1 MGIVLAPGEMR
12 SLMVELHRHF
22 VTAGS
27 TNDLCMELLRE
38 SEGDVLVTA
47 DAQSEGRGRM
57 KRVWFSPP
65 GGLYFSLGVHG
76 SDPLSLPL
84 IAAIAICSSVRV
96 LGAGARVRWPND
108 VLARKGKKEAERK
121 LSGVLID
128 AKGALA
134 VVGIGVNIK
143 GSSRVLPKDVH
154 GIAVTLEELG
164 IKAEPKDLLL
174 DILRNFRDLQGSDRS
189 RLVKEYASMCGT
201 LGRRVDVEVLN
212 GKKVV
217 GRASRL
223 TNDGFL
229 LVEAEEGEVTIDSC
243 IRLDEL

>member
-12 SLMVELHRHF
+12 SLNIDVHRHF

-38 SEGDVLVTA
+38 CEGNVLVTA

-57 KRVWFSPP
+57 KRAWFSPP
-65 GGLYFSLGVHG
+65 GGLYFSLGMHG
-76 SDPLSLPL
+76 SDPLILPL
-84 IAAIAICSSVRV
+84 IAAIAICGSARA
-96 LGAGARVRWPND
+96 LGVDARVRWPND
-108 VLARKGKKEAERK
+108 VLAQKGKKGSERK

-134 VVGIGVNIK
+134 VVGIGVNVK
-143 GSSRVLPKDVH
+143 GSSRALPKEVQ

-164 IKAEPKDLLL
+164 IEVEPKDLLL
-174 DILRNFRDLQGSDRS
+174 DLLWNLKNRQGSDRS
-189 RLVKEYASMCGT
+189 HLVKEYGSMCGT
-201 LGRRVDVEVLN
+201 LGRMVDVEASK
-212 GKKVV
+212 GRKIV

-223 TNDGFL
+223 TNNGFL
-229 LVEAEEGEVTIDSC
+229 VVETQEGEVTIDSC
-243 IRLDEL
+243 IRLNEL